1 MAEGAGSFQSFIDS
15 IMKLW
20 PDYAAAEGIEPPP
33 SVSEFSELPP
43 VDQTVTPP
51 MAGPTPP
58 PVASAPLPVTSAP
71 EPTPNPAPTP
81 TDTEAAMAQNQLTG
95 IPQGIAEIS
104 EKELFPTDMLQPP
117 QSDIDNAVV
126 MSPEGSSPLMAAG
139 AAALSG
145 IRAPQ
150 APQYS
155 LPSAPGIPATKDVN
169 ATLLQLLQAAGLQAP
184 SAATGM
190 NLSQRIR

>member
-1 MAEGAGSFQSFIDS
+1 
-15 IMKLW
+15 MKLW
-20 PDYAAAEGIEPPP
+20 PDYAAAEGIEPPD
-33 SVSEFSELPP
+33 SVSQGSEIPP
-43 VDQTVTPP
+43 EAQGAYPQPPISQP
-51 MAGPTPP
+51 MAPP
-58 PVASAPLPVTSAP
+58 PVEAAPLPVTSAP

-81 TDTEAAMAQNQLTG
+81 TETEAAMAQNNLTG

-117 QSDIDNAVV
+117 QSDIDSAAV
-126 MSPEGSSPLMAAG
+126 MSPEGSSPLMAAAG
-139 AAALSG
+139 AALSG

-150 APQYS
+150 APQYN

-184 SAATGM
+184 AAATGM